1 MSITRYVALF
11 FVSLTINEVATQYFS
26 NRLVL
31 LGWALACLWILFDA
45 SLVAVQLTHTEAL
58 LKAQIKRNETMYEQN
73 AAFSQQLLHTTDN
86 HVLLCEMRTKL
97 GTIKQQLKEHHAQ
110 FLVTRDDISIG
121 KLVKRRSETLPK
133 RVMSGL

>member
-58 LKAQIKRNETMYEQN
+58 LKAQNMRNDAMYEQN

-86 HVLLCEMRTKL
+86 HVLLSEIRTKL
-97 GTIKQQLKEHHAQ
+97 GNLTNRLKEHHEQ
-110 FLVTRDDISIG
+110 FMGD
-121 KLVKRRSETLPK
+121 KRRY
-133 RVMSGL
+133 